1 MAPQHRA
8 QDSAERRSLID
19 AIILVCVGL
28 LATSLAQPQILAG
41 IPLENLLK
49 NQLHASRE
57 ANAAFFFWASLA
69 WYFKPIAGLIT
80 DSFPLFGSR
89 RKSYLVVSSVLAAA
103 AWIGLYFTPHEYHL
117 LLWVTTVINV
127 FMVFASTVVGAY
139 LVEIAHACSSSG
151 RLSAVRDLVEQAAL
165 IVSGPA
171 AGYLGS
177 IAFGWTAAVCGGV
190 MFLVV
195 PATILFL
202 QERPLTLPAT
212 NNLTDTAQRLGKVMK
227 ARYMWWAAG
236 LMVLFYMAPGLST
249 AIFYKQQNDLHLD
262 TQAQGTLELV
272 AAITGIAA
280 ALLYAY
286 MCRKLNLRTLLLVGL
301 SLATVADAAYLLYS
315 SYRHAQVIEGFN
327 GFCYTL
333 AELAIL
339 DLAIRATPAGSEGF
353 VFSLMM
359 SVRNFA
365 LFGTDW
371 FGSALIDRLHWS
383 FNSVVLADVVTTCIT
398 IPVVLVLPVI
408 LVRRRD
414 DQSSQPGLAVALQ
427 QS

>member
-49 NQLHASRE
+49 NQLHVSRE
-57 ANAAFFFWASLA
+57 ANAAFFFWASLP

-202 QERPLTLPAT
+202 QETPLSLPGT
-212 NNLTDTAQRLGKVMK
+212 NNMADTAQRLSNVIR

-236 LMVLFYMAPGLST
+236 VMVLFYMAPGLST
-249 AIFYKQQNDLHLD
+249 ALFYKQQNELHLD

-272 AAITGIAA
+272 AAITGIDWI
-280 ALLYAY
+280 
-286 MCRKLNLRTLLLVGL
+286 RTKAPVG
-301 SLATVADAAYLLYS
+301 
-315 SYRHAQVIEGFN
+315 GK
-327 GFCYTL
+327 
-333 AELAIL
+333 
-339 DLAIRATPAGSEGF
+339 
-353 VFSLMM
+353 
-359 SVRNFA
+359 
-365 LFGTDW
+365 
-371 FGSALIDRLHWS
+371 
-383 FNSVVLADVVTTCIT
+383 
-398 IPVVLVLPVI
+398 
-408 LVRRRD
+408 
-414 DQSSQPGLAVALQ
+414 
-427 QS
+427 